1 MSALLDRCTRRQWL
15 SAALATGCSALPA
28 ALTWAQVAQPALGSS
43 LPPEELAVWQDA
55 RLQGSGRLTYFGLH
69 IYDASLWV
77 QPGWQVERYAQ
88 TPLLLELRYARSLSG
103 ERIAERSLSE
113 MQRSSRVGTDQ
124 GPAWLAQM
132 KALFPDVR
140 AGDRLTG
147 WLLPN
152 EGVRF
157 FFNAQARGTVRDP
170 LFAELFFGIWLATTT
185 SEPAL
190 RAALLGAERRAP
202 A

>member
-1 MSALLDRCTRRQWL
+1 M
-15 SAALATGCSALPA
+15 ATGCSALPA
-28 ALTWAQVAQPALGSS
+28 APAWAQAAPASVASS
-43 LPPEELAVWQDA
+43 LPPEEMAAWQAA

-69 IYDASLWV
+69 VYDASLWV
-77 QPGWQVERYAQ
+77 QPGWQAERYAQ
-88 TPLLLELRYARSLSG
+88 TPLLLELRYARSLPG
-103 ERIAERSLSE
+103 GRIADRSLTE
-113 MQRSSRVGTDQ
+113 MQRSGRVGAEQ
-124 GPAWLAQM
+124 GPVWLAQM
-132 KALFPDVR
+132 KALFPDVQ

-157 FFNAQARGTVRDP
+157 FFNAQARGTVRDAV
-170 LFAELFFGIWLATTT
+170 FAELFFGIWLAPTT

-190 RAALLGAERRAP
+190 RAALLGTERRPP